1 MFDVAFDRVTGG
13 VRAIRHAEDRHR
25 MNWVEGYAV
34 FGTLKN
40 ATVESVCE
48 TEHGMSAVYRTSHL
62 TVHVKRELVGR
73 VYRETYVFENPLDAD
88 VFIGRGE
95 LGIYA
100 TFNDSYENA
109 KVCMT
114 ERCHTHLWCGKSSS
128 YVKAVKMGPFPYGL
142 ALVLTQGMLDSY
154 SVERDLKKIS
164 NDRGDFLLHPSPFHL
179 LPHGKMT
186 LQWELLWFRED
197 EFEKTLEE
205 YGSILGV
212 KAESYTVFLGEPIR
226 FSLDKPNAE
235 VFLKG
240 RAIEVERTD
249 TETRVC
255 LVPSETGDYTFD
267 IRYGEHETR
276 VEFFVSLPFSEL
288 VKRRAE
294 FIVEHQQ
301 LHCDGSPL
309 DGAYLI
315 YDNEEGRVHFDEL
328 FTDRNASRERLMMGL
343 FLAKYLQFHKDE
355 RIYDSLMK
363 YYRFVSREFYDEE
376 SGAVYNAIRRNP
388 KFKRLYNAPWMSV
401 FTMEMYKLTGD
412 GRYLDN
418 MYKLL
423 CVYYSIGGE
432 EFYPN
437 GLSIYESVEVLRS
450 AGREEMAEKLL
461 QFYKRH
467 IDRIVE
473 TGVYYPEH
481 EVNYEQ
487 AIVTPAV
494 TLTAQLCLL
503 TKNKELLAPCR
514 EQLRILEKFNGH
526 QPSHHLYEMS
536 IRHWDGYWFGK
547 RQNYGDTFPH
557 PASIHTAN
565 AYLHYAMIS
574 GDENYRKKAY
584 RGARNL
590 LSLFRPDGS
599 ASNCYVYPFSVNGV
613 RCEYY
618 DEYANDQDG
627 ALYYLMKFYH
637 FEKGSSPLS
646 AAAEKV
652 QDRNS

>member
-1 MFDVAFDRVTGG
+1 MPTGGIGTVKVDGGTVDRLVEALNPNSDGIRDYRSVDDVETGEGFYDGVSVTTITVTDLNPVTEYIVFIVLQGESQDSLSEHPYIFRFSTGDVARPKIELFNNTSSVG
-13 VRAIRHAEDRHR
+13 VR
-25 MNWVEGYAV
+25 
-34 FGTLKN
+34 
-40 ATVESVCE
+40 
-48 TEHGMSAVYRTSHL
+48 TS
-62 TVHVKRELVGR
+62 
-73 VYRETYVFENPLDAD
+73 
-88 VFIGRGE
+88 
-95 LGIYA
+95 
-100 TFNDSYENA
+100 
-109 KVCMT
+109 
-114 ERCHTHLWCGKSSS
+114 
-128 YVKAVKMGPFPYGL
+128 
-142 ALVLTQGMLDSY
+142 
-154 SVERDLKKIS
+154 
-164 NDRGDFLLHPSPFHL
+164 
-179 LPHGKMT
+179 
-186 LQWELLWFRED
+186 
-197 EFEKTLEE
+197 
-205 YGSILGV
+205 
-212 KAESYTVFLGEPIR
+212 
-226 FSLDKPNAE
+226 
-235 VFLKG
+235 
-240 RAIEVERTD
+240 
-249 TETRVC
+249 
-255 LVPSETGDYTFD
+255 
-267 IRYGEHETR
+267 
-276 VEFFVSLPFSEL
+276 
-288 VKRRAE
+288 
-294 FIVEHQQ
+294 
-301 LHCDGSPL
+301 
-309 DGAYLI
+309 
-315 YDNEEGRVHFDEL
+315 
-328 FTDRNASRERLMMGL
+328 
-343 FLAKYLQFHKDE
+343 
-355 RIYDSLMK
+355 
-363 YYRFVSREFYDEE
+363 EE
-376 SGAVYNAIRRNP
+376 SRAS
-388 KFKRLYNAPWMSV
+388 W

-584 RGARNL
+584 QGARNL

-627 ALYYLMKFYH
+627 ALYYLMKFYR
-637 FEKGSSPLS
+637 FEEGASPLS

-652 QDRNS
+652 QDLNS